1 MIPTNT
7 RLQIVAAAAILA
19 SVVVRAESP
28 GTEAQHF
35 PNVALWTQHSTS
47 VRFYDDLIKGRVVMI
62 NFMFTTCTSI
72 CPRTTANLVKVEE
85 ILGERLG
92 RNVWMISISVDP
104 ANDTPEVLRRYAAQY
119 DTKPGWSLVT
129 GKQSDI
135 DQIRRKLGAYD
146 NDGDKTQHS
155 GVLIYGNETT
165 GQWAAMPALADPATI
180 VRSVTR
186 LVRSPK
192 VTRTSSGLD

>member
-1 MIPTNT
+1 MIPTNM

-28 GTEAQHF
+28 GGEAQRF
-35 PNVALWTQHSTS
+35 PNVALRTQDSTT

-104 ANDTPEVLRRYAAQY
+104 ANDTPEVLISVGRCSGGGAPSIGIPTVISVSPAEYRLRVLVSNVAAALL
-119 DTKPGWSLVT
+119 TRSKLFPSL
-129 GKQSDI
+129 
-135 DQIRRKLGAYD
+135 A
-146 NDGDKTQHS
+146 
-155 GVLIYGNETT
+155 
-165 GQWAAMPALADPATI
+165 
-180 VRSVTR
+180 
-186 LVRSPK
+186 
-192 VTRTSSGLD
+192 